1 MLHFSTFFR
10 SLSKSAYS
18 DPDRTQRMRV
28 VEAWRV
34 LMGQRVTPVQIQAE
48 WVEYKM
54 IFEDILQRF
63 SAQLARNAKMEK
75 KRLKR
80 LADDAPTE
88 RPEVVGPRDRK
99 AELRSRAAA
108 MRGLAPMRRSVVPNG
123 VANIPVIDPEDIEEA
138 P

>member
-1 MLHFSTFFR
+1 
-10 SLSKSAYS
+10 
-18 DPDRTQRMRV
+18 MRLI
-28 VEAWRV
+28 EAWRV

-80 LADDAPTE
+80 LAEDAPTS

-99 AELRSRAAA
+99 AELRAKAAA
-108 MRGLAPMRRSVVPNG
+108 MRGLTPMRRALQTNG
-123 VANIPVIDPEDIEEA
+123 VTNVPVIDPEDIEEA

>member
-1 MLHFSTFFR
+1 
-10 SLSKSAYS
+10 
-18 DPDRTQRMRV
+18 MRV
-28 VEAWRV
+28 IEAWRV

-48 WVEYKM
+48 WVEYKL

-80 LADDAPTE
+80 LAEDAPTE

-99 AELRSRAAA
+99 AELRRRAAA
-108 MRGLAPMRRSVVPNG
+108 MRGLAPMRRSVVTNG
-123 VANIPVIDPEDIEEA
+123 VSNAPVMDPEDIEET

>member
-1 MLHFSTFFR
+1 
-10 SLSKSAYS
+10 
-18 DPDRTQRMRV
+18 MRV

-80 LADDAPTE
+80 LAEDAPTE

-99 AELRSRAAA
+99 AVLRSRAAA
-108 MRGLAPMRRSVVPNG
+108 MRGLAPMRRAVVPNG
-123 VANIPVIDPEDIEEA
+123 VSSVPVIDPEEIEEA